1 MSAADPRVRA
11 VLKLAPVI
19 PVYTPG
25 SVEEAVQ
32 VAQALFRGGLP
43 VIEVTLRT
51 PQAMDA
57 IRAMRAAVPDAVVG
71 AGTVLTPA
79 QMQAA
84 REAGARFAVSP
95 GATPALYAAARDADL
110 PYLPGV
116 ATGSEL
122 ILGLEHGL
130 DTFKFFPA
138 VQAGGAALLSAWHGP
153 FADVRFCPTG
163 GISVQT
169 APQFLHLPN
178 VLCVGG
184 SWLTTPALLQ
194 TRDWDAIERLA
205 REAAV
210 LPAEAAAALH
220 RAPSRALSAWRAGPG
235 AGTACCG

>member
-1 MSAADPRVRA
+1 MSGADPRVRA

-19 PVYTPG
+19 PVFTPDD
-25 SVEEAVQ
+25 VDDAVQ

-51 PQAMDA
+51 PRALDA
-57 IRAMRAAVPDAVVG
+57 IKAMVEAVPDAVVG

-79 QMQAA
+79 QMEAA
-84 REAGARFAVSP
+84 KAAGARFAVSP
-95 GATPALYAAARDADL
+95 GATPTLYAAARDADL

-163 GISVQT
+163 GISAQT

-205 REAAV
+205 REASV
-210 LPAEAAAALH
+210 LA
-220 RAPSRALSAWRAGPG
+220 S
-235 AGTACCG
+235 

>member
-11 VLKLAPVI
+11 VLELAPVI

-57 IRAMRAAVPDAVVG
+57 IRAMREAVPDAVVG

-95 GATPALYAAARDADL
+95 GATPA
-110 PYLPGV
+110 
-116 ATGSEL
+116 
-122 ILGLEHGL
+122 
-130 DTFKFFPA
+130 
-138 VQAGGAALLSAWHGP
+138 
-153 FADVRFCPTG
+153 
-163 GISVQT
+163 
-169 APQFLHLPN
+169 
-178 VLCVGG
+178 
-184 SWLTTPALLQ
+184 
-194 TRDWDAIERLA
+194 
-205 REAAV
+205 
-210 LPAEAAAALH
+210 
-220 RAPSRALSAWRAGPG
+220 
-235 AGTACCG
+235 

>member
-1 MSAADPRVRA
+1 MSGADPRVRA

-19 PVYTPG
+19 PVFTPDD
-25 SVEEAVQ
+25 VDDAVQ

-51 PQAMDA
+51 PRALEAIKAMVE
-57 IRAMRAAVPDAVVG
+57 AVPDAVVG

-84 REAGARFAVSP
+84 KAAGARFAVSP
-95 GATPALYAAARDADL
+95 GATPTLYAAARDADL

-122 ILGLEHGL
+122 ILGLEAGL

-138 VQAGGAALLSAWHGP
+138 VQSGGAPLLSAWHGP

-184 SWLTTPALLQ
+184 SWLTTAALMQ
-194 TRDWDAIERLA
+194 SRDWAGIERLA

-210 LPAEAAAALH
+210 L
-220 RAPSRALSAWRAGPG
+220 AG
-235 AGTACCG
+235 

>member
-1 MSAADPRVRA
+1 MSGDDPRVRA

-19 PVYTPG
+19 PVFTPDD
-25 SVEEAVQ
+25 VDDAVQ

-51 PQAMDA
+51 PRAMDA
-57 IRAMRAAVPDAVVG
+57 IRAMVEAVPDAVVG

-79 QMQAA
+79 QMEAA
-84 REAGARFAVSP
+84 RAAGARFAVSP
-95 GATPALYAAARDADL
+95 GATPTLYAAARDADL

-138 VQAGGAALLSAWHGP
+138 VQAGGAALLAAWHGP

-163 GISVQT
+163 GISAQT
-169 APQFLHLPN
+169 AAQFLHLPN

-184 SWLTTPALLQ
+184 SWLTTAALLQ
-194 TRDWDAIERLA
+194 TRDWGAIERLA
-205 REAAV
+205 REASV
-210 LPAEAAAALH
+210 L
-220 RAPSRALSAWRAGPG
+220 AG
-235 AGTACCG
+235 

>member
-1 MSAADPRVRA
+1 MSGADPRVRA

-19 PVYTPG
+19 PVFTPDD
-25 SVEEAVQ
+25 VDDAVQ

-51 PQAMDA
+51 PRALQA
-57 IRAMRAAVPDAVVG
+57 IRAMVEAVPDAVVG

-79 QMQAA
+79 QMAA
-84 REAGARFAVSP
+84 AKAAGARFAVSP
-95 GATPALYAAARDADL
+95 GATPTLYAAARDADL

-122 ILGLEHGL
+122 ILGLEAGL

-138 VQAGGAALLSAWHGP
+138 VQSGGAPLLSAWHGP

-163 GISVQT
+163 GISAQT
-169 APQFLHLPN
+169 AAQFLHLPN

-184 SWLTTPALLQ
+184 SWLTTAALMQ
-194 TRDWDAIERLA
+194 SRDWDSIERLA

-210 LPAEAAAALH
+210 L
-220 RAPSRALSAWRAGPG
+220 AG
-235 AGTACCG
+235 